1 MNTISESPKLPK
13 YWKRFYSW
21 LYGDEF
27 WSTLFSKNWV
37 QIILT
42 LGNNQRLSQSVLR
55 EVRRNDKVLQIGLTF
70 GHQIED
76 TADVIGQFGQYDI
89 MDVSMTQLNLA
100 KQKYQYVFPQ
110 INFIHKNGA
119 DKLKKVGYGYDVV
132 ICYLLLH
139 EVPPQ
144 TKAKIVENALRIIKE
159 NGKVVFVDYHR
170 PIFYHPLRYVVKL
183 FNRLWQP
190 FAEKLWD
197 LEIANY
203 CKNSLKYNWRKTLFF
218 GNMYQKTVATKRIK
232 NFFDEY

>member
-21 LYGDEF
+21 LYGDKF

-37 QIILT
+37 QTILT

-100 KQKYQYVFPQ
+100 KQKYQYVFQ
-110 INFIHKNGA
+110 KNIPEDILPG
-119 DKLKKVGYGYDVV
+119 KILSLKGSHYGGY
-132 ICYLLLH
+132 
-139 EVPPQ
+139 
-144 TKAKIVENALRIIKE
+144 
-159 NGKVVFVDYHR
+159 
-170 PIFYHPLRYVVKL
+170 KL
-183 FNRLWQP
+183 FL
-190 FAEKLWD
+190 
-197 LEIANY
+197 
-203 CKNSLKYNWRKTLFF
+203 S
-218 GNMYQKTVATKRIK
+218 
-232 NFFDEY
+232 